1 MDTEIKS
8 IEQIHELINKEIESL
23 PFSGYPSNLY
33 DPIAYMMHQNGKRLR
48 PALALIACNMFG
60 GDLKKILRP
69 AIGIEIFHNFT
80 LVHDDIMD
88 QSPIRRN
95 HETVY
100 RKWGTNVAILVGDT
114 MFALAY
120 EFLIQT
126 DEGFLGE
133 ILRLFNKTAIQVC
146 EGQQLD
152 IEFENRTDVSIDE
165 YIEMIREKTAVL
177 LGTSLMTGAIV
188 ARTPKQQAE
197 QLYQMGI
204 KMGLAFQLMDDIL
217 DCYAQQDK
225 FGKSIG
231 NDIMTNK
238 RTYLFLQAYQKANP
252 SQRIEL
258 DECFGNNTMPADEKI
273 SRVKHIYDDL
283 KVGDDGY
290 ALAYGYFSDAL
301 RLLDEL
307 PVEANRKIGLKTLIE
322 RLAVRQV

>member
-204 KMGLAFQLMDDIL
+204 KMGLA
-217 DCYAQQDK
+217 
-225 FGKSIG
+225 
-231 NDIMTNK
+231 
-238 RTYLFLQAYQKANP
+238 
-252 SQRIEL
+252 
-258 DECFGNNTMPADEKI
+258 
-273 SRVKHIYDDL
+273 
-283 KVGDDGY
+283 
-290 ALAYGYFSDAL
+290 
-301 RLLDEL
+301 
-307 PVEANRKIGLKTLIE
+307 
-322 RLAVRQV
+322 